1 MESLNLNK
9 PDALIRYLDFP
20 GTKRPIVFLHGLGC
34 ASTFDYPIIAAD
46 PHLAGHR
53 KLLPD
58 LLGHGYSD
66 APKDFSYTIAEHAR
80 TVAQL
85 LDHLAIKG
93 AIMYG
98 HSMGGS
104 VAVMLTV
111 ARPDL
116 VSRLL
121 LSEANLDPGGGF
133 LSSGVAEQG
142 ERDFVE
148 RGHSAVVDRFANKPT
163 RLATFRG
170 ADSIGV
176 HRSAVSLVAGTQPPW
191 REQFYA
197 LQIPKAWIVGDQS
210 EPEADIAQ
218 MEAQGIPVFVI
229 ANAGHDMAIEHPAGV
244 AAAIAQGLSIAPSE
258 AEPTS
263 AA

>member
-1 MESLNLNK
+1 MDRLTLRNPEAN
-9 PDALIRYLDFP
+9 IRYLDFP
-20 GTKRPIVFLHGLGC
+20 GSDPPIVFVHGLGC

-46 PHLAGHR
+46 PQLAGRR

-66 APKDFSYTIAEHAR
+66 APGDFSYTIAEHAR
-80 TVAQL
+80 TLAEL
-85 LDHLAIKG
+85 LDHVHVKSAVI
-93 AIMYG
+93 YG

-104 VAVMLTV
+104 VGVMLTT

-121 LSEANLDPGGGF
+121 LSEANLDAGGGF
-133 LSSGVAEQG
+133 LSRGVAEQS

-148 RGHSAVVDRFANKPT
+148 RGHKAVVAKFENMPT

-170 ADSIGV
+170 TDSVGF
-176 HRSAVSLVAGTQPPW
+176 HRSAVSLVAGTQPTW

-197 LQIPKAWIVGDQS
+197 MTIPKAWIVGSQS
-210 EPEADIAQ
+210 EPQEDIAL
-218 MEAQGIPVFVI
+218 MKPQGIPVFVI
-229 ANAGHDMAIEHPAGV
+229 PNAGHDMAIENPSRV
-244 AAAIAQGLSIAPSE
+244 AEAIAHALSVSMG
-258 AEPTS
+258 